1 MYESWCFMRIFV
13 GVDIPERIK
22 EAIHIESNKF
32 LKYCESFKQVEHN
45 NYHVTLKFLG
55 ELSMSDLDDLE
66 DMLRASLKGY
76 KSFDIHLKD
85 LGYFEKKDGHILWM
99 GMGLGIGKLKELHKA
114 MDDKINQRF
123 KLDKGLF
130 SPHVTLAR
138 KVIVED
144 INTFKKNKTRELIFE
159 AKEVVI
165 FYSHRVDDVLTY
177 TPMAKIKLD

>member
-1 MYESWCFMRIFV
+1 MRIFV
-13 GVDIPERIK
+13 GVDIPEHVKHDIDI
-22 EAIHIESNKF
+22 EADKF
-32 LKYCESFKQVEHN
+32 LRYCESLKKVENN

-55 ELSMSDLDDLE
+55 ELSVNDLE
-66 DMLRASLKGY
+66 DLEDILRASLKGF

-85 LGYFEKKDGHILWM
+85 LGFFEKKDGNILWM
-99 GMGLGIGKLKELHKA
+99 GMGLGVGKLKEIHKA
-114 MDDKINQRF
+114 MDQKINDRF

-138 KVIVED
+138 KVMVED

-165 FYSHRVDDVLTY
+165 FYSHRVDDALTY
-177 TPMAKIKLD
+177 TPMTKIKLD